1 MSKALTALAP
11 GAALLVLAALQDF
24 LERRMALH
32 MVVELPLLFA
42 VGWLAAAAAGAR
54 FQTWFDRYNFAGL
67 TGFSA
72 ASAIGM
78 FWMLPVSLDLAVL
91 SPAIGTAKVASL
103 LLAGAVARHS
113 FAAARVEVQGFFILN
128 WAWMTGTAGV
138 LYQSAPQRLCSTY
151 LQNDQAIA
159 GVGIV
164 FIAVV
169 VTLAWIVHAFVREPA
184 MESEVETRQPLPVA
198 RAGGRFRSAPAP

>member
-1 MSKALTALAP
+1 MSRALVTLAP
-11 GAALLVLAALQDF
+11 GAALLVLATLQDV

-42 VGWLAAAAAGAR
+42 VGWFAAAAAGAR
-54 FQTWFDRYNFAGL
+54 FQTWFGRYNFAGL

-72 ASAIGM
+72 ASAIVM

-91 SPAIGTAKVASL
+91 SPPVGTAKVASL
-103 LLAGAVARHS
+103 LLAGAVTQHS
-113 FAAARVEVQGFFILN
+113 VSAARVEVQGFFILN

-138 LYQSAPQRLCSTY
+138 LYQSAPQRLCTTY
-151 LQNDQAIA
+151 LQNDQAVA
-159 GVGIV
+159 GMGIV

-169 VTLAWIVHAFVREPA
+169 ATLAWIVHAFVRVP
-184 MESEVETRQPLPVA
+184 RQ
-198 RAGGRFRSAPAP
+198 APEFDSGMDG